1 MQKFLIILSL
11 LTLSINSTAQETQ
24 KNAQAPDGGEAH
36 IYKIVG
42 KVKLPLYVFN
52 PKNHKNKEKIPAAVF
67 FHGGSWNG
75 GSPAKFE
82 PHCKYLAERG
92 MVAITVEYRVKTR
105 QNAKIEDCIEDA
117 KSAMRWVRANAG
129 KLGIDPN
136 RIASGGGSAGGH
148 LAACVAVIDG
158 CNAKLDN
165 LKVSPKPNAMVLF
178 NPALAIAKSKHFT
191 EAINRRLGRSKK
203 LSDRSRG
210 PLEEISPLNF
220 AERKQPPCI
229 MFFGTADN
237 LKAGADIYV
246 DVSTKAGNDCKM
258 VSYPGQKHGFFG
270 YDQSGGKYFKLTV
283 QEMDKFLVKLG
294 WLENS

>member
-1 MQKFLIILSL
+1 VQNFLSIFLL
-11 LTLSINSTAQETQ
+11 LTLSMDSMAQGAQE
-24 KNAQAPDGGEAH
+24 NAQTPEGGDTH
-36 IYKIVG
+36 IYKTVG
-42 KVKLPLYVFN
+42 NVKLPLYVFN
-52 PKNHKNKEKIPAAVF
+52 PANHSNTEKVPAIVF

-92 MVAITVEYRVKTR
+92 MVAITVEYRVKSR

-129 KLGIDPN
+129 KLGVDPN

-148 LAACVAVIDG
+148 LAACVAVIDD
-158 CNAKLDN
+158 CNAKSDN
-165 LKVSPKPNAMVLF
+165 LKVSPQPNAMVLF
-178 NPALAIAKSKHFT
+178 NPALAIAASKHFP
-191 EAINRRLGRSKK
+191 EAINRRMDRSKK
-203 LSDRSRG
+203 LSGRSHG

-237 LKAGADIYV
+237 LKAGADIFV
-246 DVSTKAGNDCKM
+246 NVSTKAGNDCKM
-258 VSYPGQKHGFFG
+258 VSYQGQNHGFFG
-270 YDQSGGKYFKLTV
+270 YDRSGGKYYKLTV
-283 QEMDKFLVKLG
+283 EEMDKFLVKLD
-294 WLENS
+294 WLKKS